1 MIKNPNWWEA
11 DQLAIYT
18 MLLRSWTRDYREQ
31 IQIVVGCQEFEP
43 GTSRFQIQCP
53 KWLSHTTSTPLNETV
68 SLRFLLTIK
77 SIKESK
83 KLRASC
89 LTMLVYTI
97 NLPWLS
103 SCRLQGKKVY
113 VCSWTHLTDKP
124 LPCTRLICFQF
135 CFHFVSV
142 NVN

>member
-53 KWLSHTTSTPLNETV
+53 KRLNHTTSTPLNETV

-77 SIKESK
+77 SIKELK

-97 NLPWLS
+97 NLPTYL
-103 SCRLQGKKVY
+103 
-113 VCSWTHLTDKP
+113 
-124 LPCTRLICFQF
+124 F
-135 CFHFVSV
+135 
-142 NVN
+142 